1 MHDIYF
7 TGAIT
12 DPKKTDL
19 AFAYER
25 DGRVHHY
32 TPDFVIHA
40 SGDRWLLV
48 EIKMTARRDDA
59 IEGRAGL
66 KAQALRDLE
75 TRNPGRVFYRIAFA
89 GSIVPARISA
99 PSEPSLGQPFPR
111 DQPEAAW
118 IRSS

>member
-1 MHDIYF
+1 MP
-7 TGAIT
+7 TS
-12 DPKKTDL
+12 
-19 AFAYER
+19 

-75 TRNPGRVFYRIAFA
+75 TRNPGRVFYRIVFA
-89 GSIVPARISA
+89 DSIVPAPDISA
-99 PSEPSLGQPFPR
+99 VGAFLGTTV
-111 DQPEAAW
+111 PEGSA
-118 IRSS
+118 